1 MKLAI
6 VGTGVSGLTAAY
18 LLAPHHEV
26 HVFESSDRPGGH
38 SNTIACNDPR
48 TDSTIAVDTGFIVY
62 NERTYP
68 LFTRLLAQ
76 LNVATQPSSMSLSVR
91 CDATNLEYNG
101 TSLATLFAQ
110 RRNFL
115 RPSFYRMLAEIL
127 RFNKAALAAETFP
140 GTLGSFLGQH
150 RFSASVID
158 HYIIPM
164 TAAIWSAPRSTVLDM
179 PMRFFVSFFRNH
191 GMLTVN
197 DRPQWRTITGGSRTY
212 VAALTAPFRE
222 RIRLA
227 CPALSIRRFDDHVE
241 VTSPKG
247 TERFDHVILA
257 SHSDESLALLADPS
271 DRERDILS
279 AIPYQSNEAV
289 LHTDESLLPRT
300 RRAWAAWN
308 AHVDL
313 APDQAADQSRANA
326 PTSVTYNLSILQ
338 TLPTPTQFLVT
349 LNRTS
354 AINPS
359 HIIRTIH
366 YRHPLFTSR
375 SVAAQQRH
383 HEISNV
389 RRTHYCGAYWGY
401 GFHEDGVRSAFTVA
415 RTFGVT
421 LPGVNP

>member
-1 MKLAI
+1 M
-6 VGTGVSGLTAAY
+6 
-18 LLAPHHEV
+18 
-26 HVFESSDRPGGH
+26 
-38 SNTIACNDPR
+38 
-48 TDSTIAVDTGFIVY
+48 
-62 NERTYP
+62 
-68 LFTRLLAQ
+68 Q
-76 LNVATQPSSMSLSVR
+76 
-91 CDATNLEYNG
+91 
-101 TSLATLFAQ
+101 
-110 RRNFL
+110 
-115 RPSFYRMLAEIL
+115 
-127 RFNKAALAAETFP
+127 
-140 GTLGSFLGQH
+140 
-150 RFSASVID
+150 
-158 HYIIPM
+158 II
-164 TAAIWSAPRSTVLDM
+164 I
-179 PMRFFVSFFRNH
+179 
-191 GMLTVN
+191 
-197 DRPQWRTITGGSRTY
+197 
-212 VAALTAPFRE
+212 LTAPFRE

-247 TERFDHVILA
+247 TEHFDHVILA
-257 SHSDESLALLADPS
+257 SHSDDALVLLADPS
-271 DRERDILS
+271 EKERDILS

-338 TLPTPTQFLVT
+338 SLPTPTQFLVT
-349 LNRTS
+349 LNRTR
-354 AINPS
+354 AINS
-359 HIIRTIH
+359 RHIIRTIH

-415 RTFGVT
+415 RAFGVT

>member
-1 MKLAI
+1 MRIAI

-18 LLAPHHEV
+18 LLAPQHEV
-26 HVFESSDRPGGH
+26 HLFESNDRAGGH
-38 SNTIACNDPR
+38 SNTIACHDHR
-48 TDSTIAVDTGFIVY
+48 TNSTIPVDTGFIVY

-68 LFTRLLAQ
+68 LFTRLLSQ

-101 TSLATLFAQ
+101 TSLDSLFAQ
-110 RRNFL
+110 RRNLF
-115 RPSFYRMLAEIL
+115 RPSFYKMLVEIL
-127 RFNKAALAAETFP
+127 RFNKEALDAETFH
-140 GTLGSFLGQH
+140 GTLGSFLSQRGFTT
-150 RFSASVID
+150 RVIE
-158 HYIIPM
+158 HYLIPM
-164 TAAIWSAPRSTVLDM
+164 TAAIWSAPRNAVLDM

-212 VAALTAPFRE
+212 VAALTSSFRE

-227 CPALSIRRFDDHVE
+227 CPALSVRRFDDHVE
-241 VTSPKG
+241 ITSPNG

-257 SHSDESLALLADPS
+257 SHSDESLSLLSDPS
-271 DRERDILS
+271 DTERDILS
-279 AIPYQSNEAV
+279 AIPYQANEAV

-313 APDQAADQSRANA
+313 ANGHARSSA
-326 PTSVTYNLSILQ
+326 PTCVTYNLTILQ
-338 TLPTPTQFLVT
+338 QLPTPTQFLVT

-354 AINPS
+354 AIDPR
-359 HIIRTIH
+359 HIIRTIQ
-366 YRHPLFTSR
+366 YRHPLFTSH

-383 HEISNV
+383 HEISGV
-389 RRTHYCGAYWGY
+389 KRTYYCGAYWGY

-415 RTFGVT
+415 RAFGVT
-421 LPGVNP
+421 LPGGTP